1 MNCPACKSPMIIL
14 ELNQVEIDYCSEC
27 KGIWLDNGELELIFS
42 SSERK
47 EIAKSFTLRND
58 LTEEKRRCPNC
69 KKKMDKVE
77 FENTGIII
85 DRCVNYHGL
94 WFDNGELRSLL
105 KSAEETNNKMIEQ
118 LKEIFGD

>member
-1 MNCPACKSPMIIL
+1 MIIL
-14 ELNQVEIDYCSEC
+14 ELNQVEIDFCPAC

-85 DRCVNYHGL
+85 DRCVNNHGL

>member
-1 MNCPACKSPMIIL
+1 MNCPACKNPMVIL
-14 ELNQVEIDYCSEC
+14 ELNQVEIDYCSLC

-42 SSERK
+42 TSDRK
-47 EIAKSFTLRND
+47 EITKAFSIKND
-58 LTEEKRRCPNC
+58 LAEEKRRCPNC
-69 KKKMDKVE
+69 KKKMEKVE

-85 DRCVNYHGL
+85 DRCVNSHGL

-118 LKEIFGD
+118 LKEMFGE